1 MNLLQLEKYFQ
12 QQLRANYPDS
22 EIENF
27 FFWTLEEILGI
38 QRIDFVLQKNNAVD
52 YQNID
57 RIKKVIQ
64 RLRNEEPIQYIFG
77 STEFYGLLFNVSTD
91 TLIPRPETE
100 ELVEWI
106 IETVK
111 QDEYLSS
118 LSELRILD
126 IGTGTGCIAITLTKL
141 IPSANTTAVDIS
153 KNALTVAES
162 NSALNEVN
170 VHFVISNVLELSKL
184 GNQYDIIVSNPPY
197 VRNSEKIEIKNNVLK
212 YEPDTALFVEDDD
225 PLLFYRKIGKLS
237 LESLNPNGYLFFE
250 INQYLGKEMVDLL
263 SDLGYQH
270 IELRKDLFGNDRMTR
285 CQFS

>member
-1 MNLLQLEKYFQ
+1 MNLLQLEKYFHQ
-12 QQLRANYPDS
+12 RLKANYPDS

-170 VHFVISNVLELSKL
+170 VHFVISNVLELSSL
-184 GNQYDIIVSNPPY
+184 ENELDIIVSNPPY

-270 IELRKDLFGNDRMTR
+270 IELRKDVFGNDRMIKCR
-285 CQFS
+285 LS

>member
-1 MNLLQLEKYFQ
+1 MNLLQLEKYFHQ
-12 QQLRANYPDS
+12 RLKANYPDS

-141 IPSANTTAVDIS
+141 IPSANTTAVDVS
-153 KNALTVAES
+153 EKALGIAKS
-162 NSALNEVN
+162 NSALNEV
-170 VHFVISNVLELSKL
+170 HIDFVLTDVLELSML
-184 GNQYDIIVSNPPY
+184 GNQYDIIISNPPY

-212 YEPDTALFVEDDD
+212 YEPDTALFVEDND

-270 IELRKDLFGNDRMTR
+270 IELRKDVFGNDRMTR
-285 CQFS
+285 CQLS

>member
-1 MNLLQLEKYFQ
+1 MNLLQLEKYFHQ
-12 QQLRANYPDS
+12 RLKANYPDS

-170 VHFVISNVLELSKL
+170 VHFVISNVLELSSL
-184 GNQYDIIVSNPPY
+184 ENEFDIIVSNPPY

-237 LESLNPNGYLFFE
+237 LDSLTNNGYLFFE
-250 INQYLGKEMVDLL
+250 INQYLGEETVDLL
-263 SDLGYQH
+263 SKLGYQH
-270 IELRKDLFGNDRMTR
+270 IELRKDLFGNDRMIKCR
-285 CQFS
+285 LS